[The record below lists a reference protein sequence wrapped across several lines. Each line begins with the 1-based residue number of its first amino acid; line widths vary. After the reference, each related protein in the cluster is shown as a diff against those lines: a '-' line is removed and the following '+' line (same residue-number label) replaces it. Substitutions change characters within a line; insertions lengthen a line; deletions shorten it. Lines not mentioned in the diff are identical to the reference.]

1 MAIAP
6 RKSLAFL
13 FVLGLAAC
21 GGGKGDTPQTP
32 QPATREATLHSP
44 YQARI
49 EELISQMTLEEK
61 AAQLTQLSNPGDVT
75 GPMPSDEIAR
85 EKREIVTSGT
95 IGSMLNVVG
104 VEDTRA
110 FQKIAVEGSR
120 LGIPIIFGYDVIHGQ
135 KTIFPIPLAEAASW
149 DLELIEQ
156 SARVAAI
163 EASAQGINWTFAPM
177 IDISRDARWGRVME
191 GGGEDPYLGLEIA
204 VARVKGFQ
212 GDDLSAPDTIAATAK
227 HFAGY
232 GFAESGKDY
241 NTVDVGTVTLH
252 NVILPPFKAA
262 IERANVRTVMN
273 AFNTLNGIPATADDY
288 LQRDILKGEW
298 AFDGFVVSDW
308 GSGIEMVEHGFA
320 EDGRDVA
327 RLSIIGGSDMDM
339 ESFAYAPHLADLVAD
354 GVISEDVIDD
364 AVRRVLRVKFE
375 LGLFEDPYRYMNEQR
390 EADLL
395 FSDVHRQTARAVAD
409 ASIVL
414 LKNDENA
421 LPLKTDEKIALI
433 GALAADKDTPLGNW
447 RAQGEAD
454 SATSVLEAFD
464 ASDFTFSYSEGAVVE
479 IGRADFLN
487 EVQVNTTDKS
497 GFADAVQ
504 AAQNADK
511 VVIVLGEDA
520 YQSGEGRSRA
530 NIGFPGVQQELLE
543 LVFAANKN
551 VILVV
556 MSGRPLD
563 LTWADA
569 NVPAIIQAWHLGHES
584 GPAIL
589 GVLSGETNPSG
600 KLPMTFPRSAGQIPI
615 YYNHLNTGRPGP
627 NNIVFWSHY
636 SDESNAPLFPFGH
649 GLSYTVFQY
658 SELTSSQNGNEITV
672 SVTIQ
677 NTGNR
682 AGKEV
687 VQLYIRDRVA
697 SISRPVRELK
707 GFQKVSLEPGER
719 KIVNFTLTASELGF
733 YNGDGQFL
741 VESGVFDIFVGGSST
756 AELAV
761 SIDYAHLR

>member
-1 MAIAP
+1 MVIAP

-32 QPATREATLHSP
+32 QPETREATLHSP

-49 EELISQMTLEEK
+49 EKLISQMTLEEK

-110 FQKIAVEGSR
+110 FQKIAVEESR

-191 GGGEDPYLGLEIA
+191 GGGEDPYLGSEIA

-339 ESFAYAPHLADLVAD
+339 ESFAYAPHLVDLVAD

-364 AVRRVLRVKFE
+364 AVRRVLQVKFE
-375 LGLFEDPYRYMNEQR
+375 LGLFDDPYRYMAEQR

-395 FSDVHRQTARAVAD
+395 FSDVHRQTAREVAD

-454 SATSVLEAFD
+454 SATSVLQAFD

-543 LVFAANKN
+543 LVYAANKN

-636 SDESNAPLFPFGH
+636 SDESNAPLFPFGY

-658 SELTSSQNGNEITV
+658 SELTSSQNGNEITA

-719 KIVNFTLTASELGF
+719 KIVSFTLTASELGF
-733 YNGDGQFL
+733 YNGDGEFL

-761 SIDYAHLR
+761 SVDYAHLR